1 MKLELIENLVVKEFQ
16 NDFTIP
22 VRTQENV
29 YQRAIYY
36 RICREFTNKS
46 LKDIG
51 YSIGRDHAT
60 VLHGMKL
67 FKNFEMWGE
76 DKLINS
82 YCTIKEKVNR
92 IQEKDYYDSLN
103 RKKTYR
109 YLLHQYINLKEK
121 NYKLKQTLQKF
132 S

>member
-22 VRTQENV
+22 VRTQQNV

-36 RICREFTNKS
+36 RICREFTNKTI
-46 LKDIG
+46 KDIG

-60 VLHGMKL
+60 VLHGIKL

-76 DKLINS
+76 DKLLDS
-82 YCTIKEKVNR
+82 YAKIKNKV
-92 IQEKDYYDSLN
+92 QENQDKKYRSALN
-103 RKKTYR
+103 RKQTYK
-109 YLLHQYINLKEK
+109 LLLNQYINLKEK
-121 NYKLKQTLQKF
+121 NYKLKQSLQKI

>member
-1 MKLELIENLVVKEFQ
+1 MKLELIEDLVVREFQ

-29 YQRAIYY
+29 YQRAVYY

-60 VLHGMKL
+60 VLHGIKI
-67 FKNFEMWGE
+67 FKTLSCGVRKAIRFLC
-76 DKLINS
+76 K
-82 YCTIKEKVNR
+82 IKIRSKR
-92 IQEKDYYDSLN
+92 
-103 RKKTYR
+103 R
-109 YLLHQYINLKEK
+109 
-121 NYKLKQTLQKF
+121 
-132 S
+132 

>member
-1 MKLELIENLVVKEFQ
+1 MKLELIEDLVVREFQ

-29 YQRAIYY
+29 YQRAVYY
-36 RICREFTNKS
+36 RICREFTNKTI
-46 LKDIG
+46 KDIG

-60 VLHGMKL
+60 VLHGIKL

-76 DKLINS
+76 YKLLDSYAKIKNKVQENQDKKYRS
-82 YCTIKEKVNR
+82 A
-92 IQEKDYYDSLN
+92 LN
-103 RKKTYR
+103 RKQTYK
-109 YLLHQYINLKEK
+109 LLLNQYINLKEK
-121 NYKLKQTLQKF
+121 NYKLKQSLQKI

>member
-1 MKLELIENLVVKEFQ
+1 MKLELIENLAVKEFK

-22 VRTQENV
+22 IRTQENV

-51 YSIGRDHAT
+51 CSIGRDHAT

-67 FKNFEMWGE
+67 FKNFELWGE
-76 DKLINS
+76 DKLLDS
-82 YCTIKEKVNR
+82 YLKIKNK
-92 IQEKDYYDSLN
+92 IQEKKDKEYRSALN
-103 RKKTYR
+103 REQTYK
-109 YLLHQYINLKEK
+109 YLLNQYINLKQKYYNLKRGKEK
-121 NYKLKQTLQKF
+121 I

>member
-1 MKLELIENLVVKEFQ
+1 MKLELIENLVVREFQ

-36 RICREFTNKS
+36 RICREFTTKS

-67 FKNFEMWGE
+67 FKNFELWGE
-76 DKLINS
+76 DKLLDS
-82 YCTIKEKVNR
+82 YSRIRNKVQKKKEKEYR
-92 IQEKDYYDSLN
+92 AAYN
-103 RKKTYR
+103 RKQTYK
-109 YLLHQYINLKEK
+109 LLLNQYINLKEK
-121 NYKLKQTLQKF
+121 NYKLKQSLQKF

>member
-1 MKLELIENLVVKEFQ
+1 MKLELIEDLVVKEFQ

-22 VRTQENV
+22 VRTQQNV

-36 RICREFTNKS
+36 RICREFTNKTI
-46 LKDIG
+46 KDIG

-60 VLHGMKL
+60 VLHGIKL

-76 DKLINS
+76 YKLLDSYAKIKNKVQENQDKKYRS
-82 YCTIKEKVNR
+82 A
-92 IQEKDYYDSLN
+92 LN
-103 RKKTYR
+103 RKQTYK
-109 YLLHQYINLKEK
+109 LLLNQYINLKEK
-121 NYKLKQTLQKF
+121 NYKLKQSLQKI

>member
-1 MKLELIENLVVKEFQ
+1 MELELIEDLVVKEFQ

-22 VRTQENV
+22 VRTQQNV

-36 RICREFTNKS
+36 RICREFTNKTI
-46 LKDIG
+46 KDIG

-76 DKLINS
+76 DKLLDS
-82 YCTIKEKVNR
+82 YSKIRNKVQENQDKKYRSAYNR
-92 IQEKDYYDSLN
+92 EQ
-103 RKKTYR
+103 TYKL
-109 YLLHQYINLKEK
+109 LLHQYINLKEK
-121 NYKLKQTLQKF
+121 NYKLKQSLQKF

>member
-1 MKLELIENLVVKEFQ
+1 MKLELIEDLVVREFQ

-29 YQRAIYY
+29 YQRAVYY
-36 RICREFTNKS
+36 RICREFTTKS

-51 YSIGRDHAT
+51 YT

-67 FKNFEMWGE
+67 FKNFELWGE
-76 DKLINS
+76 DKLLDS
-82 YCTIKEKVNR
+82 YLKIRNKV
-92 IQEKDYYDSLN
+92 QEKKDKEYRSALN
-103 RKKTYR
+103 RKETYK
-109 YLLHQYINLKEK
+109 LLLNQYINLKEK
-121 NYKLKQTLQKF
+121 NYKLKQSLQKI

>member
-1 MKLELIENLVVKEFQ
+1 MKLELIEDLVVKEFQ

-22 VRTQENV
+22 VRTQQNV

-36 RICREFTNKS
+36 RICREFTNKTI
-46 LKDIG
+46 KDIG

-60 VLHGMKL
+60 VLHGIKL

-76 DKLINS
+76 YKLLDSYAKIKNKVQENQDKKYRS
-82 YCTIKEKVNR
+82 A
-92 IQEKDYYDSLN
+92 LN
-103 RKKTYR
+103 RKQTYK
-109 YLLHQYINLKEK
+109 LLLNQYINLKEK
-121 NYKLKQTLQKF
+121 NYKLKQSLQKF

>member
-1 MKLELIENLVVKEFQ
+1 MKLELIEDLVVREFQ

-29 YQRAIYY
+29 YQRAVYY

-60 VLHGMKL
+60 VLHGIKI
-67 FKNFEMWGE
+67 FKNFELWGE
-76 DKLINS
+76 DRLLDSYAKIKNKVQKKNSIIVLRDSGQLIQGPIG
-82 YCTIKEKVNR
+82 YLTMKVGALF
-92 IQEKDYYDSLN
+92 E
-103 RKKTYR
+103 
-109 YLLHQYINLKEK
+109 
-121 NYKLKQTLQKF
+121 
-132 S
+132 

>member
-1 MKLELIENLVVKEFQ
+1 MKLELIENLVVKEFK

-51 YSIGRDHAT
+51 CSIGRDHAT

-67 FKNFEMWGE
+67 CKNFEHWGE
-76 DKLINS
+76 DKLIDS
-82 YCTIKEKVNR
+82 YLKIRNKV
-92 IQEKDYYDSLN
+92 QEKKDKEYRLAFN
-103 RKKTYR
+103 RKQAYR
-109 YLLHQYINLKEK
+109 LLLHQYINLKEK
-121 NYKLKQTLQKF
+121 NYKLKQSLQKF

>member
-1 MKLELIENLVVKEFQ
+1 MKLELIEDLVVREFQ

-36 RICREFTNKS
+36 RICREFTTKS

-67 FKNFEMWGE
+67 FKNFELWGE
-76 DKLINS
+76 EKLLDS
-82 YCTIKEKVNR
+82 YLKIRNKVQAF
-92 IQEKDYYDSLN
+92 I
-103 RKKTYR
+103 RKSCRK
-109 YLLHQYINLKEK
+109 
-121 NYKLKQTLQKF
+121 
-132 S
+132 